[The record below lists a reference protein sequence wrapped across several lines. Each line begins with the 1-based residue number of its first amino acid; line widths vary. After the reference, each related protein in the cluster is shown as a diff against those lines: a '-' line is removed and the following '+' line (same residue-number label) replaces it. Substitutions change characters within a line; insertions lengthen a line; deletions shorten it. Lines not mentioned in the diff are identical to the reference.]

1 MMSRLSQ
8 PAPERSAS
16 RSHSSCRTFCGVHVF
31 VFEEAMPYIREELMK
46 LRNLYLLN
54 SVVSLGFA
62 LGFLL
67 LGALMLN
74 LFGMDNTADARTLG
88 QLIAVELVV
97 GGVITLLARD
107 VIDPVA
113 TRAINTGNVVAG
125 VIGTAVAL
133 FATLSGVMG
142 WFGYVVTAVY
152 LFIAVA
158 FGYFQF
164 MRPSR

>member
-1 MMSRLSQ
+1 MN
-8 PAPERSAS
+8 
-16 RSHSSCRTFCGVHVF
+16 
-31 VFEEAMPYIREELMK
+31 

-54 SVVSLGFA
+54 TVVSLGFA

-67 LGALMLN
+67 MSPFLLG
-74 LFGMDNTADARTLG
+74 LFGMEATADARTLG

-107 VIDPVA
+107 VTDLQA
-113 TRAINTGNVVAG
+113 TRAINTGNFLAG
-125 VIGTAVAL
+125 LLGTVIAL
-133 FATLSGVMG
+133 LATLSGVMG

-164 MRPSR
+164 MKPAR

>member
-1 MMSRLSQ
+1 
-8 PAPERSAS
+8 
-16 RSHSSCRTFCGVHVF
+16 
-31 VFEEAMPYIREELMK
+31 MK

-54 SVVSLGFA
+54 TIVSLGFA

-67 LGALMLN
+67 ISPVLLG
-74 LFGMDNTADARTLG
+74 LFSMDSTPDTRTLG

-107 VIDPVA
+107 VTDSKA
-113 TRAINTGNVVAG
+113 TGAINTGNFLAG
-125 VIGTAVAL
+125 VIGTVVAL
-133 FATLSGVMG
+133 VATFSGVMG

-152 LFIAVA
+152 FFIAVA

-164 MRPSR
+164 MKPSR

>member
-1 MMSRLSQ
+1 MN
-8 PAPERSAS
+8 
-16 RSHSSCRTFCGVHVF
+16 
-31 VFEEAMPYIREELMK
+31 
-46 LRNLYLLN
+46 LRNLYLVN
-54 SVVSLGFA
+54 TVVSLGFA

-67 LGALMLN
+67 MSPLLLG
-74 LFGMDNTADARTLG
+74 LFGMEYTADARTLG

-107 VIDPVA
+107 VSDA
-113 TRAINTGNVVAG
+113 KALRAINTGNFAAG
-125 VIGTAVAL
+125 LIGTVIAL
-133 FATLSGVMG
+133 LATLSGVMG

-164 MRPSR
+164 MKPAR

>member
-1 MMSRLSQ
+1 
-8 PAPERSAS
+8 
-16 RSHSSCRTFCGVHVF
+16 
-31 VFEEAMPYIREELMK
+31 MK

-54 SVVSLGFA
+54 TIVSLGFA

-67 LGALMLN
+67 ISPVLLGF
-74 LFGMDNTADARTLG
+74 FGMDSTPDTRTLG

-107 VIDPVA
+107 VTDSKA
-113 TRAINTGNVVAG
+113 TGAINTGNFLAG
-125 VIGTAVAL
+125 VIGTVVAL
-133 FATLSGVMG
+133 VATFSGVMG

-152 LFIAVA
+152 FFIAVA

-164 MRPSR
+164 MKPSR

>member
-1 MMSRLSQ
+1 M
-8 PAPERSAS
+8 
-16 RSHSSCRTFCGVHVF
+16 T
-31 VFEEAMPYIREELMK
+31 

-54 SVVSLGFA
+54 TIVSLGFA

-67 LGALMLN
+67 LSPFLLGLL
-74 LFGMDNTADARTLG
+74 GIDDTADTRTLG

-97 GGVITLLARD
+97 GGVTTLLARD
-107 VIDPVA
+107 VTDPKA
-113 TRAINTGNVVAG
+113 TSAINIGNFLAG
-125 VIGTAVAL
+125 VIGTVVVL
-133 FATLSGVMG
+133 LATLSDVMG

-164 MRPSR
+164 MKSSK

>member
-1 MMSRLSQ
+1 MN
-8 PAPERSAS
+8 
-16 RSHSSCRTFCGVHVF
+16 
-31 VFEEAMPYIREELMK
+31 
-46 LRNLYLLN
+46 LRNLYLVN
-54 SVVSLGFA
+54 TVVSLGFA

-67 LGALMLN
+67 MSPLLLG
-74 LFGMDNTADARTLG
+74 LFGMEYTADARTLG

-107 VIDPVA
+107 VTDA
-113 TRAINTGNVVAG
+113 KALRAINTGNFAAG
-125 VIGTAVAL
+125 LIGTVIAL
-133 FATLSGVMG
+133 LATLSGVMG

-164 MRPSR
+164 MKPAR